1 MENLLIFV
9 AAENWEFINICRN
22 SLHKEVERIPSRIK
36 DTSHMLDII
45 DNLNDTNL
53 PENSVLLSFDV
64 KNMFPSTDNE
74 TGMKAVKKVLHG
86 RESKNPTI
94 EYILEPL
101 RICLECNNS
110 VFNNKNFIQT
120 DGTAQGSHMSCSYS
134 DTAMAHFDN
143 TAKNYTLKPT
153 VWKHF
158 RDDIFSVWTH
168 TINTVPAF
176 LDNLNN
182 IVSIGKIKFTIQIAD
197 ENWLKFLVLK
207 FKMNE
212 NSKIT
217 VDVTCYTDPIIST
230 MHLEG
235 LL

>member
-1 MENLLIFV
+1 MVQLKGLTCHAHIVTLLWLILTTQLKITLSNPQFGNTSEN
-9 AAENWEFINICRN
+9 
-22 SLHKEVERIPSRIK
+22 
-36 DTSHMLDII
+36 
-45 DNLNDTNL
+45 
-53 PENSVLLSFDV
+53 
-64 KNMFPSTDNE
+64 
-74 TGMKAVKKVLHG
+74 
-86 RESKNPTI
+86 
-94 EYILEPL
+94 
-101 RICLECNNS
+101 
-110 VFNNKNFIQT
+110 
-120 DGTAQGSHMSCSYS
+120 
-134 DTAMAHFDN
+134 
-143 TAKNYTLKPT
+143 
-153 VWKHF
+153 
-158 RDDIFSVWTH
+158 DIFSVWTH

>member
-9 AAENWEFINICRN
+9 AVENWEFINICRN
-22 SLHKEVERIPSRIK
+22 SLHKEVERISSRIK
-36 DTSHMLDII
+36 DTSHMIDII

-120 DGTAQGSHMSCSYS
+120 DGTAQGSCMSCSYS
-134 DTAMAHFDN
+134 DIFMAHL
-143 TAKNYTLKPT
+143 TT
-153 VWKHF
+153 
-158 RDDIFSVWTH
+158 
-168 TINTVPAF
+168 
-176 LDNLNN
+176 
-182 IVSIGKIKFTIQIAD
+182 
-197 ENWLKFLVLK
+197 E
-207 FKMNE
+207 M
-212 NSKIT
+212 KIT
-217 VDVTCYTDPIIST
+217 LSDPQFNIILT
-230 MHLEG
+230 I
-235 LL
+235 